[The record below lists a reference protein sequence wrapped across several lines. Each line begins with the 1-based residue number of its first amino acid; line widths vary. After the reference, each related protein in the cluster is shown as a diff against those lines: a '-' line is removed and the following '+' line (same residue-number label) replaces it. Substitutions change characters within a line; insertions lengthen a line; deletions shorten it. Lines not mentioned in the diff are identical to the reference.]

1 VVIGAAIHSVR
12 AVPASA
18 IPTVAGWVQRHG
30 APLHVHVSEQPAEN
44 AACRAAHGRS
54 PTQLLADLGALG
66 PRTTAVHATHLDD
79 RDVELLASTGTTV
92 CLCPTTERDL
102 GDGIGPARALVA
114 AGVPLSLGSD
124 GHARI
129 DAYAEARAV
138 ELDQRLVSLERGV
151 LPVPALVAALTDV
164 GQRSLGFADAGRLEV
179 GAQADLVAVDLTS
192 VRTAG
197 ATPDARGRRR
207 AVRRERVGRHRR
219 DRRRAPGGARRG
231 ARARRRRRAARH
243 RDRRR
248 ERGGPAPVTSTLY
261 DRIGELVTCDPSVG
275 DGSPLG
281 LLHDAA
287 VAVEDGRI
295 VWVGA
300 SADAPAA
307 DDRVDVDGRCVLP
320 GFVDSHTHLVFAG
333 RRSAEFAA
341 RMAGTPYAAGGIRT
355 TVAATRA
362 ATDDEL
368 RARLRRLAAEA
379 RGRARRRSRSSPATA

>member
-1 VVIGAAIHSVR
+1 VRPSPRAVVPLRGVVLPGAANGHSHAFHRALRGRTHAEGGSFWTWRERMYAVAARLDPDRLFALARATFAEMTLAGFTSVGEFHYVHHQPDGRPYTDPNAMGAALIAAARDAGIRIALLDVCYLAGGFDAPLAPEQRRFGDGEVARWEARAESLRSDHAQLSGVVIGAAIHSVR

-138 ELDQRLVSLERGV
+138 ELDQRLVSLERG
-151 LPVPALVAALTDV
+151 
-164 GQRSLGFADAGRLEV
+164 
-179 GAQADLVAVDLTS
+179 
-192 VRTAG
+192 
-197 ATPDARGRRR
+197 
-207 AVRRERVGRHRR
+207 
-219 DRRRAPGGARRG
+219 
-231 ARARRRRRAARH
+231 
-243 RDRRR
+243 
-248 ERGGPAPVTSTLY
+248 
-261 DRIGELVTCDPSVG
+261 C
-275 DGSPLG
+275 
-281 LLHDAA
+281 
-287 VAVEDGRI
+287 
-295 VWVGA
+295 
-300 SADAPAA
+300 
-307 DDRVDVDGRCVLP
+307 C
-320 GFVDSHTHLVFAG
+320 
-333 RRSAEFAA
+333 
-341 RMAGTPYAAGGIRT
+341 
-355 TVAATRA
+355 
-362 ATDDEL
+362 
-368 RARLRRLAAEA
+368 
-379 RGRARRRSRSSPATA
+379 RSRRWWRR